1 MKTRILFFVLFVAA
15 LVAGCD
21 DDDDDYSLGKFWVTT
36 ATVEMEDDN
45 AYTLLT
51 DNGDRLFPSAT
62 AVPWFDLKNN
72 QRVWVNY
79 TILGD
84 ATQNDLDYFVK
95 INNLQELLTKGII
108 TLTAENADSIGHD
121 PVTITNYWFNDDYL
135 TIEFKYGGGGTI
147 HFINLAQDEDHP
159 ENEQGQP
166 ILEFRHNRNDDP
178 YNTLL
183 RGIVSFD
190 LSELKTEGQNSID
203 FVLKAKGRDA
213 DEDFEEVVT
222 YEW

>member
-1 MKTRILFFVLFVAA
+1 MKTRILFFALFIAA
-15 LVAGCD
+15 LVTGC

-36 ATVEMEDDN
+36 ATIHTEGET
-45 AYTLLT
+45 YTIET

-62 AVPWFDLKNN
+62 AVPWFNLENN

-84 ATQNDLDYFVK
+84 ATQDGIDYYVKVNDLK
-95 INNLQELLTKGII
+95 ELLTKGII
-108 TLTAENADSIGHD
+108 TLTAANADSIGND
-121 PVTITNYWFNDDYL
+121 PITITNYWFNNDFL
-135 TIEFKYGGGGTI
+135 SIEFEYGGGGTI

-166 ILEFRHNRNDDP
+166 ILEFRHNRNNDP
-178 YNTLL
+178 YNHLL

-190 LSELKTEGQNSID
+190 MSKLKTEGKNSID
-203 FVLKAKGRDA
+203 FVLKAKGPVA
-213 DEDFEEVVT
+213 DEDFEEILT
-222 YEW
+222 YQW